1 MVRWLPAV
9 LRQVHKLVAGGKVGL
24 TYKAVRESEAM
35 GLAPDDVCDV
45 LAGLATAD
53 SAGRLASRI
62 TDEWMY
68 VFKPRVGA
76 EVFYVKLVLR
86 LDCVVVSFH
95 EDEGG
100 AGHEDEDA

>member
-9 LRQVHKLVAGGKVGL
+9 LRQVHKLVAEGKVGL

-35 GLAPDDVCDV
+35 GLV

-76 EVFYVKLVLR
+76 EVIYVKLVLR